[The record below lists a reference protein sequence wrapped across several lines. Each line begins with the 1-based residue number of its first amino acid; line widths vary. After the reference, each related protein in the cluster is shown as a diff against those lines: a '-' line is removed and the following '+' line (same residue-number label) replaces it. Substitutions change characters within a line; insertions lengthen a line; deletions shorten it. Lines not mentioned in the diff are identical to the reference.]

1 MEVKYSMRTILIVDD
16 EPRIRHLI
24 SYYLEQEGYKT
35 IEAENGKAA
44 LDIFMRRSID
54 LVILDIMMPIMD
66 GMELCKEI
74 RKTSDVVILMLT
86 AKSEETDKLLGYE
99 FGADDYV
106 TKPFSPKVIVAKVKA
121 MLKRMDA
128 PTSNVS
134 PNTIIENV
142 EINEVYHEVTVND
155 EIVDFSPK
163 EFEILL
169 LLAKNKGLVLSR
181 DNILNHVWGSDYY
194 GDFRTVDTHIRR
206 IREKLKD
213 NSHLIATVTGVG
225 YKFEVKK

>member
-1 MEVKYSMRTILIVDD
+1 MKTILIVDD

-24 SYYLEQEGYKT
+24 SYYLEQEGFKT

-74 RKTSDVVILMLT
+74 RKTSEVVILMLT

-99 FGADDYV
+99 FGADDYI

-121 MLKRMDA
+121 MLKRIDA
-128 PTSNVS
+128 PTASLSSNLKFD
-134 PNTIIENV
+134 NL
-142 EINEVYHEVTVND
+142 EINEMSHEILVDN
-155 EIVDFSPK
+155 EIVGFSPK
-163 EFEILL
+163 EFDILL

-181 DNILNHVWGSDYY
+181 DNILNHVWGNDYY

-206 IREKLKD
+206 IREKLKN
-213 NSHLIATVTGVG
+213 NSHLISTVTGVG
-225 YKFEVKK
+225 YKLEVKK